1 MRIERDTKLD
11 YSDVLF
17 RPKRSEIG
25 SRKDVNLQRTYE
37 FRNSGRT
44 YKGIP
49 IMAANMDGVGTF
61 EMALPLAK
69 QGMFT
74 CLAKSYQPAEVWD
87 WLNNNTHKDD
97 LCKTIA
103 ISTGITDVDLERAN
117 KTLSL
122 SRSIDTVC
130 IDVANGY
137 SERFIDFVKRFR
149 DNHPNVTI
157 IAGNVVT
164 PDITE
169 ELILN
174 GADIVKVGIGPGS
187 VCTTRIKTG
196 VGYPQLSAVIEC
208 ADAAHG
214 LGGHIIADGG
224 CSSPGDVAKA
234 FGAGADF
241 VMLGGMLAGTDEG
254 GGKIVDSKGN
264 PLLDSQGNVIGDA
277 DLGAGKGPF
286 VQFYGSSTTEA
297 QKETGGVKNHRT
309 SEGRIVRIPHK
320 GSVHNPITDILGGV
334 RSACTYV
341 GAKSLKQLSKCTT
354 FIQIK
359 NGHTHNTVMENYTV
373 GE

>member
-1 MRIERDTKLD
+1 MRIERDVKLD
-11 YSDVLF
+11 YADVLF

-25 SRKDVNLQRTYE
+25 SRKDVDLHREYN
-37 FRNSGRT
+37 FRNSGKT

-61 EMALPLAK
+61 DMALPLAK
-69 QGMFT
+69 KGMFT
-74 CLAKSYQPAEVWD
+74 CLAKSYQPAEIWD
-87 WLNNNTHKDD
+87 WLNNHTNKDD
-97 LCKTIA
+97 LRQTVA
-103 ISTGITDVDLERAN
+103 VSTGITDIDLERID

-122 SRSIDTVC
+122 SRSIDYVC

-224 CSSPGDVAKA
+224 CSSSGDVAKA

-241 VMLGGMLAGTDEG
+241 VMLGGMLSGTDEG
-254 GGKIVDSKGN
+254 GGEVITKTFITDEQAPATSAGVGKKIEK
-264 PLLDSQGNVIGDA
+264 QFIE
-277 DLGAGKGPF
+277 
-286 VQFYGSSTTEA
+286 FYGMSSTAA
-297 QKETGGVKNHRT
+297 QEKHGGTKEYRA
-309 SEGRIVRIPHK
+309 SEGRVVRVPYK
-320 GSVHNPITDILGGV
+320 GAVESVIGDILGGL
-334 RSACTYV
+334 RSTCTYV
-341 GAKSLKQLSKCTT
+341 GAKSLKELSKRTT
-354 FIQIK
+354 FVQVN
-359 NGHTHNTVMENYTV
+359 NGKQFNTTYEPFTV